1 MLKALRS
8 FAKTLPLLITAF
20 LLSVAV
26 WIMAVTASDPSIEK
40 VYPIAVPVEIIG
52 QSSDLVITSE
62 LPERISLTLRA
73 PNSIWESLTSQK
85 VPVRAIM
92 DLSGLREGAH
102 TIPISVQIGIKP
114 VEVRGYSPQS
124 ASLTLDLLQTSEFP
138 IRVINQGSLAVGFQS
153 NPAALS
159 ENKVMVSGAKTFVD
173 LVNEVRAVVKLT
185 DAKTDINQTVSLQ
198 AVDVNGSIVKDVSLS
213 PDKIT
218 VTQKVVERG
227 GYRNVVVKV
236 VTNGQPSAGYRLSSI
251 PVYPPTVTVFSADP
265 AVIDALP
272 GYVETLPIDL
282 SKKTSSFEEEIGL
295 NLPAGVQVIDDLS
308 VLVRV
313 EITAIIGN
321 QSISDVLVEALGLD
335 SSLTATILPEKV
347 DIIVSGPLNI
357 LDSMDLNNLRVL
369 LNLTGQEAGTFTLEP
384 DYSLN
389 IPDVKIESISPTTFK
404 VTIE

>member
-40 VYPIAVPVEIIG
+40 AYPTAIPLEIIG

-62 LPERISLTLRA
+62 LPDRISLTLRA
-73 PNSIWESLTSQK
+73 PSSIWDSLTTQK

-92 DLSGLREGAH
+92 DISGLREGVH
-102 TIPISVQIGIKP
+102 TVPINVQIGIKP
-114 VEVRGYSPQS
+114 VEIRSYSPQS
-124 ASLTLDLLQTSEFP
+124 TVVTLDLLQTREFP

-153 NPAALS
+153 NPAVLS
-159 ENKVMVSGAKTFVD
+159 ENSVMVSGAKTFVD
-173 LVNEVRAVVKLT
+173 SVNEVRAVVKLT
-185 DAKTDINQTVSLQ
+185 DAKTDINQTISLQ

-218 VTQKVVERG
+218 ITQKVVERG

-236 VTNGQPSAGYRLSSI
+236 VTNGQPAVGYRLSSI
-251 PVYPPTVTVFSADP
+251 PVYPPTVTVYSADP

-282 SKKTSSFEEEIGL
+282 SKRTTSFEEEIGL

-308 VLVRV
+308 VLVLV

-321 QSISDVLVEALGLD
+321 QSIPDVLVEATGLD
-335 SSLTATILPEKV
+335 SNLTAIILPEKV

-357 LDSMDLNNLRVL
+357 LDALDLQNLRVL
-369 LNLTGQEAGTFTLEP
+369 LDLTGQEAGTYTLEP
-384 DYSLN
+384 DFSLN

-404 VTIE
+404 VTVE